1 MHKKQIEMKTFRNIV
16 IAVSL
21 GLLAVSCTAFEDD
34 YDDDFADSS
43 WYGEY
48 YAGPD
53 EILGDLIYITILH
66 FGDDGQV
73 CTVFSGVKGAIGFSD
88 EKYDV
93 QWSSRNTFALTQT
106 AGGQTVVYYS
116 GKIAGKKMTLD
127 AFSCYQVELT
137 IQLKEA
143 G

>member
-1 MHKKQIEMKTFRNIV
+1 MKTLRNIV

-21 GLLAVSCTAFEDD
+21 GLLAISCTTFDD
-34 YDDDFADSS
+34 YADSSYYTDSS

-137 IQLKEA
+137 MQLKEA
-143 G
+143 S